1 MIPICDLKPQ
11 YQALKS
17 EIDAAMQQVAADSH
31 YVLGPNV
38 KALEKEIAEYCH
50 CDDAAGVGNGT
61 DALHLALRALKIGP
75 GDEVITTPFTFV
87 ATTEAIGIVGA
98 SPAFVDI
105 DPRTFNIDPN
115 RIEAAITPRTKAII
129 PVHLYGQPCDMDA
142 IMDIARRKGLY
153 VVEDCAQAIGATFKG
168 RRVGSFGDAGCLS
181 FFPSKNLGCFGDG
194 GMVVSNNREVYERV
208 EMLRRHGGK
217 VKYHHCEL
225 GLNSRL
231 DEMQAAIL
239 RVKFKHLEAWTEC
252 RRHNAFRYNRLL
264 ANLDGVQCPRELS
277 YNGPVV
283 PFVAP
288 TSHISPLR
296 SVYHQYTVLVD
307 DREAVMQHLNQAGIG
322 NMIYYPVPLHLQEVH
337 ANLGQGPGSFPL
349 AEAAARRCVSLPM
362 FPELTAEQQSRVV
375 AGMSAALA
383 GKSRHRML
391 LSA

>member
-11 YQALKS
+11 YQALKT
-17 EIDAAMQQVAADSH
+17 EIDAAMQQVAADTH

-38 KALEKEIAEYCH
+38 KALEKEIAEYCQ
-50 CDDAAGVGNGT
+50 CADAAGVGNGT
-61 DALHLALRALKIGP
+61 DALHLALRALRVGP

-98 SPAFVDI
+98 TPAFVDI
-105 DPRTFNIDPN
+105 DPRTFNMDPN

-142 IMDIARRKGLY
+142 IMDIARRKGLH

-194 GMVVSNNREVYERV
+194 GMVVSNNREVHERV

-231 DEMQAAIL
+231 DELQAAVL
-239 RVKFKHLEAWTEC
+239 RVKFKHLETWTES
-252 RRHNAFRYNRLL
+252 RRQNAFRYNRLL
-264 ANLDGVQCPRELS
+264 NSLEGVQCPRELS
-277 YNGPVV
+277 YHGPIV
-283 PFVAP
+283 PMVPP
-288 TSHISPLR
+288 TAHNSPIR
-296 SVYHQYTVLVD
+296 GVYHQYTVLID
-307 DREAVMQHLNQAGIG
+307 NREAVMQQLNQMGIG
-322 NMIYYPVPLHLQEVH
+322 NMVYYPVPLHLQEVH

-349 AEAAARRCVSLPM
+349 AEAAARRCLSLPM
-362 FPELTAEQQSRVV
+362 FPELTVEQQTQVV
-375 AGMSAALA
+375 ASLTAALPA
-383 GKSRHRML
+383 AAQTTRQ
-391 LSA
+391 AA